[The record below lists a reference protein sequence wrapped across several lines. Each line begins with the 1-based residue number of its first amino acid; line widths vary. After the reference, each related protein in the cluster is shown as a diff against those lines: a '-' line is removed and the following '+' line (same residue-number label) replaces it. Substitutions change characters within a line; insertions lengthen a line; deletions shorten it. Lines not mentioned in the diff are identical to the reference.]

1 MKKENMILITEDVSF
16 PIDEG
21 IKKYSFK
28 IVEYFSKR
36 IGSYTFTNE
45 FNSELKNQLKL
56 PHNKLFFSLKFY
68 KDLRDLE
75 GDVLYIPNSSSTI
88 ASFFRL
94 KMIQVFTRKRTVLV
108 SIQKRVHSNYQKK
121 IIKYLLKP
129 SLIFVFSD
137 REKKYYEELNINTEL
152 TSIGV
157 DIDKFSSVSD
167 EKRKEIRDKYNISS
181 SKKIVCHVGHI
192 NEARNIRMLKNLVSD
207 NCEVVIIGSTCF
219 DSDEDLKLD
228 LESNGVILISDYIEN
243 IGEIYQMLDAYIF
256 PVKIDNAVIEFPLSI
271 LEAMSCNI
279 PIISTKFG
287 SIPKHFK
294 ENEYF
299 KYFDSEDELI
309 HKTKSLFSQS
319 NLNDCNNR
327 IEIVENFTWDTQFE
341 KLYNKIIK

>member
-1 MKKENMILITEDVSF
+1 MIVITENISL

-28 IVEYFSKR
+28 LSQNLIKYHNAS
-36 IGSYTFTNE
+36 IFTSV
-45 FNSELKNQLKL
+45 FNPDLQSQFLL
-56 PHNKLFFSLKFY
+56 PKNKLFLSINFFKSLIKL
-68 KDLRDLE
+68 K
-75 GDVLYIPNSSSTI
+75 GHILYVPNSSSTL
-88 ASFFRL
+88 ASFIRL
-94 KMIQVFTRKRTVLV
+94 KIIEIFTRKKTILV
-108 SIQKRVHSNYQKK
+108 SIQKRTHSNWQKK
-121 IIKYLLKP
+121 FIKIFLKP
-129 SLIFVFSD
+129 SLMFVFSD
-137 REKKYYEELNINTEL
+137 REQGYYGKMNIKTEL

-157 DIDKFSSVSD
+157 DIESFTAVSD
-167 EKRKEIRDKYNISS
+167 DRKEQLKIKYNINPN
-181 SKKIVCHVGHI
+181 KRVVCHVGHI

-219 DSDEDLKLD
+219 DSDEALKLD

-279 PIISTKFG
+279 PILSTKFG

>member
-1 MKKENMILITEDVSF
+1 MILITEDVSF

-28 IVEYFSKR
+28 IVEYFNKR
-36 IGSYTFTNE
+36 MGSYTFTNE
-45 FNSELKNQLKL
+45 FNKELKNQLKL
-56 PHNKLFFSLKFY
+56 PQNKLFFSFKFY
-68 KDLRDLE
+68 KALMKLE
-75 GDVLYIPNSSSTI
+75 GDILYIPNSSSTL
-88 ASFFRL
+88 ASFIRL
-94 KMIQVFTRKRTVLV
+94 KIIEIFTRKRTVLI
-108 SIQKRVHSNYQKK
+108 SIQKRSHSNWQKK
-121 IIKYLLKP
+121 LIKVLLKP

-137 REKKYYEELNINTEL
+137 REKKYYEELNINTEM

-157 DIDKFSSVSD
+157 NIDKFSMVTD
-167 EKRKEIRDKYNISS
+167 EKRKKLRVKYNVNPD
-181 SKKIVCHVGHI
+181 KKVVCHVGHI
-192 NEARNIRMLKNLVSD
+192 NEARNIRMLKNLVS
-207 NCEVVIIGSTCF
+207 NSCEVVIIGSTCF
-219 DSDEDLKLD
+219 DSDEALKLD

-279 PIISTKFG
+279 PILSTKFG